1 MNAELLPFWPG
12 SPTAPMNNNQHID
25 KRSARSLPTE
35 GDQGLYSQ
43 TWYPIC
49 LSTELGENEIVGRE
63 FLGGRVIAFRDA
75 NGDVS
80 VTSAFCAHLGVDLQ
94 CASLVDG
101 LVRCPYHHFYYDGSG
116 KAVKIGNGENPPPG
130 ARLYRY
136 PTQEKYGVVFAFN
149 GSEPLFD
156 VPGFA
161 VPDDELAV
169 HAFKTPM
176 VFAVDP
182 WVIISQT
189 PDMNHTQFLHGPE
202 FAPDF
207 EVPPMTFGDYSG
219 HYSVDE
225 DIYFDSTGVFKEL
238 HATVFG
244 TNIVRVE
251 SIINNMWTG
260 GTASLVSLGPEACEC
275 YGINAVRK
283 ADVPE
288 QTPQAYQQVLDSIK
302 AMNLQIMSE
311 DQSVY
316 QNIRFVQGTLLEIDA
331 GLAQYLDYLR
341 EYPRA
346 NPGREFINGE
356 GSA

>member
-1 MNAELLPFWPG
+1 MNTHNDVEKRPARRLPAEG
-12 SPTAPMNNNQHID
+12 ADGM
-25 KRSARSLPTE
+25 
-35 GDQGLYSQ
+35 YSQ
-43 TWYPIC
+43 TWYPVC
-49 LSTELGENEIVGRE
+49 LSVELGETDILGRD
-63 FLGGRVIAFRDA
+63 FLGGRVIAFRDE
-75 NGDVS
+75 NGEAS

-116 KAVKIGNGENPPPG
+116 TAVKIGNGERPPEG

-149 GSEPLFD
+149 GAEPLFE
-156 VPGFA
+156 VPGFSI
-161 VPDDELAV
+161 PDNELAV

-176 VFAVDP
+176 SFDVDP

-207 EVPPMTFGDYSG
+207 EVPPMTFDDYSG
-219 HYSVDE
+219 QYSVDE

-260 GTASLVSLGPEACEC
+260 GTASLVSLGPGSCEC

-283 ADVPE
+283 ADVPG
-288 QTPQAYQQVLDSIK
+288 QTPEACQQVLDSIK

-316 QNIRFVQGTLLEIDA
+316 QNIRFVEGTLLEIDA
-331 GLAQYLDYLR
+331 GLARYFDYLR
-341 EYPRA
+341 CYPRA
-346 NPGREFINGE
+346 NPGREFINGV
-356 GSA
+356 GGP

>member
-1 MNAELLPFWPG
+1 
-12 SPTAPMNNNQHID
+12 MNNNRIAEM
-25 KRSARSLPTE
+25 RPARSLPAE
-35 GDQGLYSQ
+35 GDDGLYSQ

-49 LSTELGENEIVGRE
+49 LSDELGEDDIIGRA
-63 FLGGRVIAFRDA
+63 FLGGRVIAYRDA

-94 CASLVDG
+94 CATLVGG

-116 KAVKIGNGENPPPG
+116 KAVKIGNGEEPPRD

-136 PTQEKYGVVFAFN
+136 PTVEKYGVVFAFN
-149 GSEPLFD
+149 GEEPLFE

-161 VPDDELAV
+161 VPDAEIAV

-176 VFAVDP
+176 PFAVDP

-189 PDMNHTQFLHGPE
+189 PDMNHTQYLHGPG
-202 FAPDF
+202 FAPNF
-207 EVPPMTFGDYSG
+207 EYPVMNFTAYSG
-219 HYSVDE
+219 SYSVDE

-238 HATVFG
+238 HATIFG

-260 GTASLVSLGPEACEC
+260 GTASLVSLGPDSCEC

-283 ADVPE
+283 SDVPE
-288 QTPQAYQQVLDSIK
+288 QTTEAYQQVLDSIK

-316 QNIRFVQGTLLEIDA
+316 QNIRFVQGTLLEIDHS
-331 GLAQYLDYLR
+331 LAQYFDYLR
-341 EYPRA
+341 KYPRA

-356 GSA
+356 GRP

>member
-1 MNAELLPFWPG
+1 MNSNE
-12 SPTAPMNNNQHID
+12 SVD
-25 KRSARSLPTE
+25 KRAARTLPAE
-35 GDQGLYSQ
+35 GEDGLYSQ
-43 TWYPIC
+43 SWYPIC
-49 LSTELGENEIVGRE
+49 LSTELGETDIVGRE

-75 NGDVS
+75 NGDAS

-94 CASLVDG
+94 CASLIEG

-116 KAVKIGNGENPPPG
+116 HAVRIGNGEDPPAG

-149 GSEPLFD
+149 GPEPLFEL
-156 VPGFA
+156 PGFA
-161 VPDDELAV
+161 VPDDEIAV

-176 VFAVDP
+176 SFAVDP

-202 FAPDF
+202 FTPDF
-207 EVPPMTFGDYSG
+207 EVPPMTFTEYSG
-219 HYSVDE
+219 NYSVDE

-260 GTASLVSLGPEACEC
+260 GTASLVAMGPSSCEC

-288 QTPQAYQQVLDSIK
+288 QTPAAYQQVLDSIK
-302 AMNLQIMSE
+302 AMNLQIMKE

-316 QNIRFVQGTLLEIDA
+316 ENIRFVQGTLLEIDG
-331 GLAQYLDYLR
+331 GLARYFDYLR
-341 EYPRA
+341 DYPRA
-346 NPGREFINGE
+346 NPGRQFINGE
-356 GSA
+356 GSP